1 MSNEMNK
8 RAHPVQTKGW
18 DKVISAVRTPLGYAV
33 FAGLSGLLILPMGML
48 SSDEE
53 NKSVLIGAS
62 LILIFVSII
71 YVFVMSAIRPEALK
85 GERMPQEVTKQKNA
99 LSIPEQNE
107 KDSVLRNLE
116 KLGIMKIGFFED
128 FTESFPNRIQSSQTM
143 TTMFIHSRRWRENN
157 NAMINQF
164 LLKERSRIIIF
175 LPDLN
180 NKELIEQIKRHFD
193 DGDHL
198 EFFIS
203 DAFRYYSSLKTRFPE
218 KIDVRCFSLYP
229 TYSLYKFDDSA
240 IIAMYPTTTKRRS
253 VPTLEITSEGDFW
266 GFLGDDMDLLLETF
280 NAHRN

>member
-1 MSNEMNK
+1 MSNEMNE

-33 FAGLSGLLILPMGML
+33 FAVLSGLLILPMGMF
-48 SSDEE
+48 SSAAE

-107 KDSVLRNLE
+107 KDSMLPNLE

-128 FTESFPNRIQSSQTM
+128 FTESFPNWIQSSQTM

-164 LLKERSRIIIF
+164 LLNERSRIIVF

-180 NKELIEQIKRHFD
+180 
-193 DGDHL
+193 
-198 EFFIS
+198 
-203 DAFRYYSSLKTRFPE
+203 
-218 KIDVRCFSLYP
+218 
-229 TYSLYKFDDSA
+229 
-240 IIAMYPTTTKRRS
+240 PTTLLS
-253 VPTLEITSEGDFW
+253 TL
-266 GFLGDDMDLLLETF
+266 
-280 NAHRN
+280 